1 MRYKHG
7 LEFLFKHDNVSR
19 LEERFTI
26 PFLIGILATII
37 FIVTWIGDRPSPE
50 NYDPIQKGAASF
62 AFGAFSIATMST
74 AVLPRMVHN
83 LNKKNPRRIRIPRFQ
98 NKLIGPTYT
107 VFVLGLN
114 AFLFILILIKC
125 FAWLDVSLHTSL
137 SENGTLNSI
146 DLIIKL
152 CILLEL
158 GLDVGCFILLGG
170 KVKNNPVMF
179 CIIVVESI
187 MTIFLFI
194 SGGVEFTGVF
204 QPSIILGLALSVG
217 HLITHWINR

>member
-50 NYDPIQKGAASF
+50 ITTRFRKALRHLPLVLFQLRPCQRLFYHVWFTNSEKE
-62 AFGAFSIATMST
+62 ST
-74 AVLPRMVHN
+74 
-83 LNKKNPRRIRIPRFQ
+83 KDKDSCFQ